1 MLANVLLV
9 LDIIAAMILIG
20 LVLIQHGKGA
30 DAGAAFG
37 SGASSTVFGAR
48 GSLNV
53 LSQATK
59 YTAIAWF
66 ALTMALVYMTRQ
78 VGGSDSSVVDSVPGA
93 TTATVP
99 AAIAPATAPSTAVP
113 AVAPA
118 IAPATS
124 PAAAPSTATSG
135 TGGG

>member
-1 MLANVLLV
+1 MIANVLLV
-9 LDIIAAMILIG
+9 LDIIAALILIV

-48 GSLNV
+48 GSQTF

-59 YTAIAWF
+59 YTAIVWF

-78 VGGSDSSVVDSVPGA
+78 SGGTDRSVVDEATTGEVAPAPTTAVPVPTTLAPAPTTAAPAPA
-93 TTATVP
+93 TTAP
-99 AAIAPATAPSTAVP
+99 A
-113 AVAPA
+113 
-118 IAPATS
+118 
-124 PAAAPSTATSG
+124 G

>member
-1 MLANVLLV
+1 MLANTLLV
-9 LDIIAAMILIG
+9 LDIIAALVLIG
-20 LVLIQHGKGA
+20 LVLLQHGKGA

-48 GSLNV
+48 GSQNV

-66 ALTMALVYMTRQ
+66 ALTMSLVYLTRQ
-78 VGGSDSSVVDSVPGA
+78 SGGSDTSVVDQAPASTAA
-93 TTATVP
+93 TAP
-99 AAIAPATAPSTAVP
+99 IAPAPGTAAP
-113 AVAPA
+113 VAT
-118 IAPATS
+118 PATA
-124 PAAAPSTATSG
+124 PAAAPSSTASG

>member
-1 MLANVLLV
+1 MIANVLLV
-9 LDIIAAMILIG
+9 LDIIAALILIG

-48 GSLNV
+48 GSQTF

-78 VGGSDSSVVDSVPGA
+78 SGGTDKSVVDAAPAAAVATAPATVVPTPSTAAPAPAA
-93 TTATVP
+93 TTAPP
-99 AAIAPATAPSTAVP
+99 AA
-113 AVAPA
+113 
-118 IAPATS
+118 APATS
-124 PAAAPSTATSG
+124 TSG

>member
-1 MLANVLLV
+1 MIANVLLV
-9 LDIIAAMILIG
+9 LDIIAALILIG

-48 GSLNV
+48 GSQTF

-66 ALTMALVYMTRQ
+66 ALTMALVYLTRQ
-78 VGGSDSSVVDSVPGA
+78 SGADRSVVDVAPVAAPA
-93 TTATVP
+93 TASSAAPSTVAPVTVP
-99 AAIAPATAPSTAVP
+99 ATAPATAPA
-113 AVAPA
+113 A
-118 IAPATS
+118 APAT
-124 PAAAPSTATSG
+124 TTG

>member
-1 MLANVLLV
+1 MLANILLV
-9 LDIIAAMILIG
+9 INIIAALALIG

-48 GSLNV
+48 GSQTF

-59 YTAIAWF
+59 YTAVVWF
-66 ALTMALVYMTRQ
+66 VVTMALVYITRHS
-78 VGGSDSSVVDSVPGA
+78 GSSDRSVVDSAP
-93 TTATVP
+93 TAEVQTAP
-99 AAIAPATAPSTAVP
+99 APSTALPSVTPATAP
-113 AVAPA
+113 
-118 IAPATS
+118 AT
-124 PAAAPSTATSG
+124 G

>member
-1 MLANVLLV
+1 MFANVLLV
-9 LDIIAAMILIG
+9 LDIIAALILIG

-48 GSLNV
+48 GSQTF

-78 VGGSDSSVVDSVPGA
+78 SGGTDKSVVDEAA
-93 TTATVP
+93 TSAVAPAPATVVPVPTSLAP
-99 AAIAPATAPSTAVP
+99 APSAATAPAPAPATA
-113 AVAPA
+113 
-118 IAPATS
+118 AT
-124 PAAAPSTATSG
+124 G

>member
-9 LDIIAAMILIG
+9 LDIIAALILVG

-48 GSLNV
+48 GSQTF

-66 ALTMALVYMTRQ
+66 AFTMALVYMTRQ
-78 VGGSDSSVVDSVPGA
+78 TGGTDQSVVDSAPSA
-93 TTATVP
+93 E
-99 AAIAPATAPSTAVP
+99 IAPA
-113 AVAPA
+113 AVAPTA
-118 IAPATS
+118 VAPMPTTAAPAPALVPTEA
-124 PAAAPSTATSG
+124 PAAAPTTAPTG